1 MMPQIREPDWEALTR
16 FLLLEQSD
24 KQDREIRA
32 WLAESPDHSVLLD
45 ALRSALKADGRA
57 AMDDRAWMWAE
68 IEARISQTHTPS
80 LRAFGDASRP
90 QPHALPRGA
99 HRNVALWQRAGWLA
113 AACIAIAGTAALVV
127 VNRHP
132 AMPVATQPVAA
143 MQEVITQ
150 PGKTAVVRLSDG
162 SSVVLGV
169 GSRLRYA
176 ATFARSERDVYLDGE
191 AFFTVTHASGWPFVV
206 HAGSVSARVLG
217 TRFSV
222 RKYAAD
228 SAARVIVAQGQV
240 TVRSELL
247 KAGDAITAW
256 PDGNSTV
263 THHVDVGQAMAWT
276 ASDLEFRETPL
287 SIVIPNLERAF
298 NITIMVSDSTLYAEP
313 ITASLA
319 SENSRDA
326 MQIIATITHSRA
338 VWDKKRVTLIRS

>member
-1 MMPQIREPDWEALTR
+1 MMPQIREPNWEALTR
-16 FLLLEQSD
+16 FLLSEQTD
-24 KQDREIRA
+24 KQDKEVRA
-32 WLAESPDHSVLLD
+32 WLAESPDHSALLD
-45 ALRSALKADGRA
+45 ALRSALKADGRSA
-57 AMDDRAWMWAE
+57 IDDRAWMWAA
-68 IEARISQTHTPS
+68 IEAGISQTHAS
-80 LRAFGDASRP
+80 AVHAFGDSSRA
-90 QPHALPRGA
+90 QRYMLRRGTHGNA
-99 HRNVALWQRAGWLA
+99 AVWRRAAWLA

-127 VNRHP
+127 VRRHP
-132 AMPVATQPVAA
+132 ALSVATQPVAA

-206 HAGSVSARVLG
+206 HAGGVSARVLG

-298 NITIMVSDSTLYAEP
+298 NITIRVNDSTLYAEP

-319 SENSRDA
+319 RENSRDA
-326 MQIIATITHSRA
+326 MQIIATITHSRT
-338 VWDKKRVTLIRS
+338 VWGNKRVTLIRP